1 MAMGSVNSPPYTVS
15 AKAINLIAEIVE
27 LTAHPAMKRMD
38 HMPKMNRVNRIK
50 TIYSSLAIE
59 NNPLSLDQ
67 VTDIINGRRILGDS
81 RDIREVKNAYCCY
94 EHLFDYNP
102 YSSADLLSAHSM
114 MMDSLMD
121 DAGHYRSTGVGVFAG
136 KELIHMAPP
145 ADLVP
150 GHIDNL
156 LKWLESSDDHPL
168 IKSCVFHYEFE
179 FIHPFSDGN
188 GRTGRLWQTVI
199 LSNWKPIFQ
208 WVPVESL
215 VYSNRDSYYKAI
227 GDSTD
232 LADSSPFIDLML
244 TMIRDA
250 MLTVVDRSMVCE
262 TGDDGLTQG
271 HRMILEL
278 IDSGKLTSIRD
289 ACTTLD
295 FTESAVRRYLDE
307 LKEMGLIRRVGSRK
321 AGHWERV

>member
-1 MAMGSVNSPPYTVS
+1 M
-15 AKAINLIAEIVE
+15 IAEIVE
-27 LTAHPAMKRMD
+27 LTVHPAMKRMD

-67 VTDIINGRRILGDS
+67 VTDIINGRRITGDS
-81 RDIREVKNAYCCY
+81 RDIREVTTAHCCY

-156 LKWLESSDDHPL
+156 LKW
-168 IKSCVFHYEFE
+168 
-179 FIHPFSDGN
+179 
-188 GRTGRLWQTVI
+188 
-199 LSNWKPIFQ
+199 
-208 WVPVESL
+208 
-215 VYSNRDSYYKAI
+215 
-227 GDSTD
+227 
-232 LADSSPFIDLML
+232 
-244 TMIRDA
+244 
-250 MLTVVDRSMVCE
+250 
-262 TGDDGLTQG
+262 
-271 HRMILEL
+271 
-278 IDSGKLTSIRD
+278 
-289 ACTTLD
+289 
-295 FTESAVRRYLDE
+295 
-307 LKEMGLIRRVGSRK
+307 
-321 AGHWERV
+321 